1 LTRAS
6 ILVSCDARGS
16 APRLGRKPE
25 RREKMGF
32 FSSLSGSFKKSKNL
46 RKLQMRISP
55 PNQTI
60 EDITS
65 NVMASLKSGRDDQKE
80 AVKEFLDLCINDE
93 GVKKVMSEYSLSRGD
108 LERIY
113 INLNINGLGQWIK
126 GHQAALSTIA
136 YYEPLLFHVES
147 ERRGEP
153 YMQIVSSLLAYW
165 EGRIPQRGLL
175 KALR

>member
-1 LTRAS
+1 
-6 ILVSCDARGS
+6 
-16 APRLGRKPE
+16 
-25 RREKMGF
+25 MGF

-55 PNQTI
+55 PDQTI
-60 EDITS
+60 GDITS
-65 NVMASLKSGRDDQKE
+65 NVIASLKSGRNDRDE
-80 AVKEFLDLCINDE
+80 ALEEFLDLCINDE
-93 GVKKVMSEYSLSRGD
+93 GVMKVMAEYNLSRDD
-108 LERIY
+108 LEKIY

-153 YMQIVSSLLAYW
+153 YMQTVSTLLAYW
-165 EGRIPQRGLL
+165 EGRIPQGGLL